1 MRVTPCRGNTRER
14 TPPFKYMCFLAC
26 QSLHR
31 IAAPRHSTQKRR
43 PHTTGTTQ
51 KRLSVYGET
60 FATSQMGAS
69 AHVVRKAQAP
79 RSNVAGTTH
88 DTLRSIAQAQHH
100 LDTTLLMRMGQRRHR
115 PIRRPFRCDLTKPL
129 GRARRARWAR
139 VIPDAPC
146 AGASC
151 SRSA

>member
-1 MRVTPCRGNTRER
+1 MRVTPCRGNPRER

-60 FATSQMGAS
+60 FATSQTGAS

-79 RSNVAGTTH
+79 CSNVAGMTH
-88 DTLRSIAQAQHH
+88 DHVEIDCTGAASFGRHASDAHGSAPPSTDPATVSLRPHQA
-100 LDTTLLMRMGQRRHR
+100 
-115 PIRRPFRCDLTKPL
+115 
-129 GRARRARWAR
+129 AR
-139 VIPDAPC
+139 
-146 AGASC
+146 
-151 SRSA
+151 